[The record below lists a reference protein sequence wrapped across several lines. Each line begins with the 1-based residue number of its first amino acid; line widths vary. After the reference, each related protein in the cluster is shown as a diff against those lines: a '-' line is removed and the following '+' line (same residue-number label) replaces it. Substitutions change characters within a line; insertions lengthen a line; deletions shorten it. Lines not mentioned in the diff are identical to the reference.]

1 MLHELT
7 GLSVKK
13 FVVIMACEDGEVE
26 VYEERDKEKYIR
38 MLVQYIKKF
47 VSDKLN

>member
-13 FVVIMACEDGEVE
+13 FVIIMACENGEVE
-26 VYEERDKEKYIR
+26 VYEERDKKKYLR
-38 MLVQYIKKF
+38 MLIEYINKF
-47 VSDKLN
+47 VNDKTS